1 MAWDVVRF
9 RATCPRL
16 IKADLV
22 WRIRSLV
29 TVKLLMS
36 WDIRPGQEQTYFEFA
51 MQTFAP
57 ALMKMGW
64 QPTEAW
70 YTLYGDGPQILT
82 AGITD
87 SLEEMRSILDSDE
100 WEELKNRLLE
110 YVTNFDYKV
119 IPATG
124 RFQL

>member
-1 MAWDVVRF
+1 MN
-9 RATCPRL
+9 
-16 IKADLV
+16 
-22 WRIRSLV
+22 
-29 TVKLLMS
+29 

-70 YTLYGDGPQILT
+70 YTLYGDAPQIMT
-82 AGITD
+82 AGVTESAD
-87 SLEEMRSILDSDE
+87 EMREILDSEE
-100 WEELKNRLLE
+100 WQELKSRLLE
-110 YVTNFDYKV
+110 YVTNFRYKV

-124 RFQL
+124 RFQM

>member
-1 MAWDVVRF
+1 MN
-9 RATCPRL
+9 
-16 IKADLV
+16 
-22 WRIRSLV
+22 
-29 TVKLLMS
+29 

-70 YTLYGDGPQILT
+70 YTLYGDAPQIMT

-87 SLEEMRSILDSDE
+87 SAEEMREILDSEE
-100 WEELKNRLLE
+100 WEELKDQLLE
-110 YVTNFDYKV
+110 YVTNFQCKV

-124 RFQL
+124 RFQM

>member
-1 MAWDVVRF
+1 M
-9 RATCPRL
+9 
-16 IKADLV
+16 
-22 WRIRSLV
+22 
-29 TVKLLMS
+29 MS

-57 ALMKMGW
+57 ALMEMGW

-70 YTLYGDGPQILT
+70 YTLYGEGPQIMT

-87 SLEEMRSILDSDE
+87 SVDKMRDILDSGE
-100 WEELKNRLLE
+100 WEELKSQLLE
-110 YVTNFDYKV
+110 YVTNFEYKV

-124 RFQL
+124 RFQM